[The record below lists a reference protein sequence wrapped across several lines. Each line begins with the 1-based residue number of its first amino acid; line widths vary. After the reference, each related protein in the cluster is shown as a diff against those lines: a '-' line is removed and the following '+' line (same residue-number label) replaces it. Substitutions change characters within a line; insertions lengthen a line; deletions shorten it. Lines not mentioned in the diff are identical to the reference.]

1 MFEHVFEHISMTSML
16 QELTGRM
23 ERTGLPG
30 MLGERSLPVLPPLT
44 SLLPWE
50 GLQRGTT
57 VAVHG
62 STSLILALMAGPS
75 QAGSWCA
82 VVGLGSL
89 GAVAA
94 AEMGV
99 ALDRLALVPAP
110 GPEWPV
116 MVAALLDAL
125 DLVVVA
131 PPERVRG
138 SDARRLSARARQR
151 GSVLVPCGQWEGA
164 DLRLSVDT
172 GVWEGLG
179 TGHGH
184 LQARRVT
191 VSAEGR
197 GAAAR
202 WRQVRLWLPAADGE
216 IRHGDDMPA
225 DLAVP
230 RGPRPRLVRAERG

>member
-1 MFEHVFEHISMTSML
+1 MFEHLFEHVFMASVL
-16 QELTGRM
+16 QELAGRM

-30 MLGERSLPVLPPLT
+30 VADQRVLPVLPPLPD
-44 SLLPWE
+44 LLPWD
-50 GLQRGTT
+50 GLRRGTT
-57 VAVHG
+57 VAVG
-62 STSLILALMAGPS
+62 GTTSLLLALMAGPS

-82 VVGLGSL
+82 VVGVGSL
-89 GAVAA
+89 GVVAA

-116 MVAALLDAL
+116 VVAALLDAL

-131 PPERVRG
+131 PPERMRG

-151 GSVLVPCGQWEGA
+151 GSVLVPFGQWECA
-164 DLRLSVDT
+164 DVRLSMDGGIWT
-172 GVWEGLG
+172 GLG
-179 TGHGH
+179 SGHGH

-197 GAAAR
+197 GSAAR
-202 WRQVRLWLPAADGE
+202 PRRIQLWLPALGGAISQDRKAPHPLPFRDVG
-216 IRHGDDMPA
+216 
-225 DLAVP
+225 
-230 RGPRPRLVRAERG
+230 